1 MKHDSGFRRS
11 DRVSAEIHEVMALI
25 LSRFSRDSRLSRA
38 TITRVALSGDLRK
51 ATIYYRVYPGED
63 PAACQEAFDRY
74 CGGLR
79 KELASRIRIKYIPA
93 LTFTLDA
100 DDTDPARIERLLAN
114 PKVEEG
120 GE

>member
-1 MKHDSGFRRS
+1 MKHDSGFRRA
-11 DRVSAEIHEVMALI
+11 DRVSGEIHEVMALI

-63 PAACQEAFDRY
+63 PVACQEAFDRY

-100 DDTDPARIERLLAN
+100 DEEDPGRIERLLAN
-114 PKVEEG
+114 PAAGDGDV
-120 GE
+120 